1 MAFTNLRYGFYNYDA
16 NDTDPKEYD
25 AEDVGMIFDGI
36 ITDGIYENY
45 KNGMFI
51 KATTTPYSVIV
62 SSGRAWFDHT
72 WSYVDTD
79 TILDMSDSE
88 YSILAPYKRI
98 DAIVLDVDTI
108 NRTNKIAIVKGTEI
122 SSGTPEK
129 PSLINEYGHVQ
140 HGLAFITR
148 EGGVSVITQDKIED
162 VRGHATYNS
171 AFVTGVLSQMT
182 IDDIVAQW
190 ETEFDTWS
198 EAQRESF
205 LLWRAA
211 REDEFVTWFNDMKD
225 QLSEDA
231 AGHLQEEIDVISN
244 KVNSITFAR
253 VGTASATEVS
263 SQKFFMNNIEL
274 GEIDGS
280 AYLEQQ
286 VTLSDTSLTS
296 CTFTNN
302 RIQTATGF
310 NIQASDPNVTYTNIT
325 INNNEFTITF
335 DSVPEI
341 ETIGVRLFL
350 NNG

>member
-16 NDTDPKEYD
+16 NDTEPKEYD

-51 KATTTPYSVIV
+51 KATTTPYSVII

-79 TILDMSDSE
+79 TILDMSDAE
-88 YSILAPYKRI
+88 YSINAPFKRI

-108 NRTNKIAIVKGTEI
+108 NRTNKIVIVKGTEV

-129 PSLINEYGHVQ
+129 PALVNEYGHVQ
-140 HGLAFITR
+140 HGLAFVTR

-190 ETEFDTWS
+190 EAEFDAWS
-198 EAQRESF
+198 EEQRESF

-211 REDEFVTWFNDMKD
+211 REDEFITWFNGVKG
-225 QLSEDA
+225 QLDTDV
-231 AGHLQEEIDVISN
+231 AGHLQNEI
-244 KVNSITFAR
+244 NSFIMR
-253 VGTASATEVS
+253 DVGTPSATEVAY
-263 SQKFFMNNIEL
+263 K
-274 GEIDGS
+274 EIGFSENSAVPFVKLPGS
-280 AYLEQQ
+280 EYMMQQ
-286 VTLSDTSLTS
+286 LVVPAGGTATA
-296 CTFTNN
+296 TFTNAA
-302 RIQTATGF
+302 ITPYSSISVFTSMA
-310 NIQASDPNVTYTNIT
+310 NINYINISISNGTCAVTYANPDAMYGIAFYVK
-325 INNNEFTITF
+325 IHI
-335 DSVPEI
+335 
-341 ETIGVRLFL
+341 L
-350 NNG
+350 